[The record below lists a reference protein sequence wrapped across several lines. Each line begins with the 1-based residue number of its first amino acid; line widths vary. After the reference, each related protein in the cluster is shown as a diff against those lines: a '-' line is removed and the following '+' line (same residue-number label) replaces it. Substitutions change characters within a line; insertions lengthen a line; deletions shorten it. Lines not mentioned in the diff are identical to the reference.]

1 MTGGAPVGGEKT
13 RAGGLCVLVVTTWL
27 PTVSAPAT
35 GVFVRRDIEALSRVA
50 DVRVLHLVPPGH
62 ADRDRRHLIGGVPVW
77 EVPMSP
83 RDPLSVARALPEVS
97 AALAGAD
104 VLHSMA
110 VSSLMPLA
118 LVRPDLPWVHTEHWS
133 AFAGRATGARGVALR
148 GIARAERLPDVVTA
162 VSPDLAARLARLA
175 GRDVCV
181 VPNIV
186 DAPPPTPRRRLAPTD
201 VLEVVGVGGL
211 IPRKRPLVAVDTVAE
226 LLARGRA
233 AHLTWVGAGPLEG
246 EVRARARLL
255 GVPLTLTGVLPPE
268 EVPGV
273 LAASDVF
280 LVPSLRETFFLGAA
294 EALGAGRPVV
304 VGASGGPGAF
314 VAPPSGRMVD
324 SADPRAFADAVEA
337 VMEETRDL
345 DAHDIARAVEAFTP
359 RALAGAYADLHR
371 RARMLHAGRGS
382 RGAGM
387 GG

>member
-1 MTGGAPVGGEKT
+1 MSPHTREGRTT
-13 RAGGLCVLVVTTWL
+13 RAGGPSVLVVTTWL
-27 PTVSAPAT
+27 PTVAAPAI
-35 GVFVRRDIEALSRVA
+35 GVFVRRDIEALTRVA
-50 DVRVLHLVPPGH
+50 DVRVLHLVPPRD
-62 ADRDRRHLIGGVPVW
+62 ADRDRRHLIGRVPVW

-110 VSSLMPLA
+110 VSSLVPLA

-133 AFAGRATGARGVALR
+133 AFAGSATGARGAVLR
-148 GIARAERLPDVVTA
+148 GIARAERLPDVVAA
-162 VSPDLAARLARLA
+162 VSDDLAEKLGHLA
-175 GRDVCV
+175 GRDVEV

-186 DAPPPTPRRRLAPTD
+186 DAPPPTPRRSLASTD

-211 IPRKRPLVAVDTVAE
+211 IPRKRPLLAVDTVAE
-226 LLARGRA
+226 LIARGRP
-233 AHLTWVGAGPLEG
+233 AHLTWVGAGPLEE

-268 EVPGV
+268 EVPGA

-280 LVPSLRETFFLGAA
+280 LVPSLRETFFLAAA
-294 EALGAGRPVV
+294 EALAAGRPVV
-304 VGASGGPGAF
+304 VGACGGPGAF

-324 SADPRAFADAVEA
+324 SDDARAFADAVEA
-337 VMEETRDL
+337 VVEQTRDL
-345 DAHDIARAVEAFTP
+345 DGDDIAAAVRRFTP
-359 RALAGAYADLHR
+359 GALGEAYAGLYRRAAALHTTGR
-371 RARMLHAGRGS
+371 RARWG
-382 RGAGM
+382 GM